1 MDINIVISILVGLG
15 LSISA
20 GLRVF
25 VPLLI
30 AGVAIRLGWLD
41 SLPILQQEATNLK
54 AANSWLASTP
64 ALIGLSVA
72 MVTEI
77 LAAKIVIVDHFLD
90 MIAAPLAIAAGYI
103 LTSTFMGP
111 DVDPFFKYSFALIAG
126 GGSAAITHTDSSL
139 MRLFTLKSTAGVANP
154 VYSVTESTAA
164 VGASML
170 SIFLPFTVLLFF
182 AFLIYIFL
190 FKKKKASQSI

>member
-1 MDINIVISILVGLG
+1 MEINIIMSILVGLG
-15 LSISA
+15 LSIAA

-25 VPLLI
+25 IPLLI
-30 AGVAIRLGWLD
+30 AGITIRMGWLD
-41 SLPILQQEATNLK
+41 SLPIFQAEALNLK
-54 AANSWLASTP
+54 LAHSWLASTP

-72 MVTEI
+72 MVTEV
-77 LAAKIVIVDHFLD
+77 LAAKIVMVDHFLD
-90 MIAAPLAIAAGYI
+90 MIAAPMAVAAGYI

-126 GGSAAITHTDSSL
+126 GGSAAITHTASSL

-164 VGASML
+164 VGTSVL
-170 SIFLPFTVLLFF
+170 SIFLPISVFVFFIIVLCFF
-182 AFLIYIFL
+182 I
-190 FKKKKASQSI
+190 FKKKKTA